1 MYSSDGTDVFE
12 IGANLTSL
20 AVSGQVTLT
29 NIISA
34 NGSLGTAGQALLT
47 DGSSKVYWGSVS
59 SGSAAVRTDYIYTAN
74 EGQTTFSGLDDDGD
88 TLSLGSTFD
97 VFLNGSLISP
107 SGNYTS
113 NSTAIVF
120 TDSTGNNDIITVRN
134 IETVAG
140 ELRNTYV
147 YTANEGQ
154 TVFTGSDDNSATL
167 SMTNYKDV
175 FINGVLITDTTDNFT
190 ANDTH
195 ITFTGGVS
203 NNDIVTIKSYDTV
216 AEFSSIDD
224 NGSSTAITIDS
235 GGNVGIGTASPARD
249 LHVATADAIA
259 ARFQHTD
266 GASMTIELM
275 NNGSSPTHPFI
286 GSSGQSV
293 ILGASGVT
301 DFSVTSSGNFEAS
314 NAAGPALLNEAA
326 VFNNPT
332 IVPRK
337 TDTATG
343 WGSGGANNIDGVIGG
358 TRTVNFGAGAT
369 AFYNSSGNEVA
380 RIDRSSGNVGI
391 GTSSPSSALNG
402 SLKALEVSSAVG
414 SAIRAT
420 DTAAST
426 NIEIAAGVGATYVWN
441 TTNTP
446 MRFGTNNAERMR
458 IDSSGNVGIGTSSV
472 SSATKLEVY
481 GNSAAAHVGIRANN
495 AAADGYATLWLSNA
509 GDNTG
514 IIRGGASAAAYTNQL
529 AMLTGSAM
537 PITFSPN
544 NTEAM
549 RIDSSGNVG
558 IGVTPTYKLEIGGV
572 TESIFRNTGGSVQS
586 VVYSSGGGSQAQ
598 FGTFSA
604 HPTVLI
610 TSGTERMR
618 ITSSGDVAVG
628 RTSGVGGAKVTV
640 ETGVSTPAVL
650 GYGDRTWLNA
660 YDPNSGGTPVDLRLW
675 AYGNSNATNDAYVGT
690 WSAHPLK
697 FATGG
702 SIRAT
707 IDTSG
712 NVGIGTSSPSYLTH
726 LYSTSAEP
734 KLVIEDASSGAGRG
748 GIVTGSWGGNGIRL
762 DSLGAAGWVYVGGGN
777 TSYIPFTIGTEK
789 ARFHS
794 NGYFGIGTSSPSRP
808 LHISASDC
816 RIRLTDSD
824 APTISV
830 ELMNSSGSGILA
842 TNGASSLLFQTDNAE
857 RMRIDSSGNVGIGT
871 SSPAQKLS
879 VESTGGA
886 SSEIDISLVSG
897 ISNKECILN
906 FGKNL
911 ATADR
916 YLGRIFYQVDN
927 NVMGFWTSNAER
939 MRITSSGSLLV
950 GQTSSASPGFN
961 NTIAGG
967 AWSADGTSLHLSRSS
982 NGCAWFNRSTTTGS
996 VQSFRY
1002 NGSAV
1007 GSISVTAST
1016 TAYNTSSDYR
1026 LKENVVNLSGAIDR
1040 VKLLKPS
1047 RFNFIADPDTTV
1059 DGFVAH
1065 EVSDVVPEAICG
1077 EKDAVD
1083 AEGNPEYQG
1092 IDQSKLV
1099 PVLTAALQ
1107 EALTKIEALEARIVA
1122 LETT

>member
-1 MYSSDGTDVFE
+1 
-12 IGANLTSL
+12 
-20 AVSGQVTLT
+20 
-29 NIISA
+29 
-34 NGSLGTAGQALLT
+34 
-47 DGSSKVYWGSVS
+47 
-59 SGSAAVRTDYIYTAN
+59 
-74 EGQTTFSGLDDDGD
+74 
-88 TLSLGSTFD
+88 
-97 VFLNGSLISP
+97 
-107 SGNYTS
+107 
-113 NSTAIVF
+113 
-120 TDSTGNNDIITVRN
+120 
-134 IETVAG
+134 
-140 ELRNTYV
+140 
-147 YTANEGQ
+147 
-154 TVFTGSDDNSATL
+154 
-167 SMTNYKDV
+167 
-175 FINGVLITDTTDNFT
+175 
-190 ANDTH
+190 
-195 ITFTGGVS
+195 
-203 NNDIVTIKSYDTV
+203 
-216 AEFSSIDD
+216 
-224 NGSSTAITIDS
+224 
-235 GGNVGIGTASPARD
+235 
-249 LHVATADAIA
+249 
-259 ARFQHTD
+259 
-266 GASMTIELM
+266 
-275 NNGSSPTHPFI
+275 
-286 GSSGQSV
+286 
-293 ILGASGVT
+293 
-301 DFSVTSSGNFEAS
+301 
-314 NAAGPALLNEAA
+314 
-326 VFNNPT
+326 
-332 IVPRK
+332 
-337 TDTATG
+337 
-343 WGSGGANNIDGVIGG
+343 
-358 TRTVNFGAGAT
+358 
-369 AFYNSSGNEVA
+369 
-380 RIDRSSGNVGI
+380 
-391 GTSSPSSALNG
+391 
-402 SLKALEVSSAVG
+402 
-414 SAIRAT
+414 
-420 DTAAST
+420 
-426 NIEIAAGVGATYVWN
+426 
-441 TTNTP
+441 
-446 MRFGTNNAERMR
+446 
-458 IDSSGNVGIGTSSV
+458 
-472 SSATKLEVY
+472 
-481 GNSAAAHVGIRANN
+481 
-495 AAADGYATLWLSNA
+495 
-509 GDNTG
+509 
-514 IIRGGASAAAYTNQL
+514 
-529 AMLTGSAM
+529 
-537 PITFSPN
+537 
-544 NTEAM
+544 
-549 RIDSSGNVG
+549 
-558 IGVTPTYKLEIGGV
+558 
-572 TESIFRNTGGSVQS
+572 
-586 VVYSSGGGSQAQ
+586 
-598 FGTFSA
+598 
-604 HPTVLI
+604 
-610 TSGTERMR
+610 
-618 ITSSGDVAVG
+618 
-628 RTSGVGGAKVTV
+628 
-640 ETGVSTPAVL
+640 
-650 GYGDRTWLNA
+650 
-660 YDPNSGGTPVDLRLW
+660 
-675 AYGNSNATNDAYVGT
+675 
-690 WSAHPLK
+690 
-697 FATGG
+697 
-702 SIRAT
+702 
-707 IDTSG
+707 
-712 NVGIGTSSPSYLTH
+712 LTH

-748 GIVTGSWGGNGIRL
+748 GIVTGTWGGNGIRL

-1107 EALTKIEALEARIVA
+1107 EALTKIETLEARIVA